1 MLGTINEERFR
12 LRDLNFRLII
22 YVILLS
28 MIGVLVVYSAT
39 INEKS
44 TSLVSTYVKQIMGV
58 GAGIILMV
66 AVSVLDYK
74 KWIRYAWIL
83 YILVLLSLAYLLVF
97 GKEIYGAK
105 RWFYFPLLGTI
116 QPSEFGKPVLIF
128 MLALVSLK
136 LKENISRLWGIL
148 VFFAAAAP
156 MIFLVIKEPDLST
169 TITLILITVSA
180 LFIAGV
186 SYKWIIAGVLV
197 MIPAVVF
204 LLIIVYQPEQAILN
218 KLLEPHQVERIN
230 AYFFPDQ
237 FPQQVYQQN
246 TSVMAIGSGGLL
258 GKGLNTSSL
267 ESVKNGN
274 FLSEE
279 SCDFIFAVVG
289 EELGFLGSCVIIL
302 LICLVVFECFHT
314 AARCTDTTGRVIA
327 GSVGAMFAFQ
337 SFINIGVSVLIL
349 PNTGIPLPFVS
360 AGMSSLLSSFLLI
373 GMVLSVSLWG
383 RKNKRVF
390 Y

>member
-83 YILVLLSLAYLLVF
+83 YILVLLSLAYLLMF
-97 GKEIYGAK
+97 GRKIYGAK

-136 LKENISRLWGIL
+136 LKEKISRLWGIL
-148 VFFAAAAP
+148 VFFATAAP

-169 TITLILITVSA
+169 TIMLILITVSA

-237 FPQQVYQQN
+237 FPQQIYQQK